1 MKYKHGSISRLVKGV
16 LEQVGLFDTATGHI
30 TQPADEAFFRE
41 MIVCHFLG
49 TMQGLFTARGK
60 NENG

>member
-1 MKYKHGSISRLVKGV
+1 VKYKHGGTSRLVKGV
-16 LEQVGLFDTATGHI
+16 LEQVGLFDTATGHF

-49 TMQGLFTARGK
+49 TMQGLYATQG
-60 NENG
+60 ENGYG